1 MNIENRGYR
10 TPLGHK
16 YGLRG
21 EFKLLNVFKDLNI
34 NYISSD
40 LRDATESLHPKLISE
55 DGNIRQPYRYENG
68 LLEIPSIGWQDT
80 AFSQNSST
88 DLYEIPPTTYSD
100 IIVYYQNLFLEA
112 KQLSEKL
119 NRDIFLGLVMHPY
132 DVSFYDLNNSLF
144 LDLKKKLYSI
154 NGSLLLTWKLV
165 TITMIYKR
173 INNFL

>member
-1 MNIENRGYR
+1 MLWYQ
-10 TPLGHK
+10 
-16 YGLRG
+16 
-21 EFKLLNVFKDLNI
+21 LN
-34 NYISSD
+34 
-40 LRDATESLHPKLISE
+40 
-55 DGNIRQPYRYENG
+55 RYENG

-100 IIVYYQNLFLEA
+100 IIEYYQNLFLEA

-144 LDLKKKLYSI
+144 LDLNI
-154 NGSLLLTWKLV
+154 FT
-165 TITMIYKR
+165 
-173 INNFL
+173 